1 MESILKNMKNRKFTQ
16 LLLLSASVLLLLF
29 LQSSFAKIN
38 KTDQK
43 RTTHNSFVK
52 TAPEFALSNA
62 DKNIK
67 ADKNLILKSTDGGT
81 TWQDISNTA
90 PVMDQ
95 SALYYA
101 GATGFYVQAKN
112 ALYSTNDYSQK
123 MAWTKENIPGF
134 VNQQPIPPTM
144 IAFNNSGTVAFNY
157 DGSMYTKQ
165 NGTNNWR
172 PLYANFK
179 RNALRNVFETSG
191 GVVFLSYDNG
201 LYRSTDKGKSW
212 QQVEKGRV
220 INIAESGGVL
230 IATGS
235 DGIIR
240 STDNG
245 KSWNLII
252 NDGGAGID
260 VAPYTGGFLAI
271 SYDTAAN
278 SRRIRISKDYGET
291 WQLIDKGLNPSP
303 HIKYIIQIG
312 NYLICGHPDGVLRS
326 ADEGKTWQ
334 LIYPGIAE
342 KVFSVYSSGTV
353 LYAVAGIPG
362 C

>member
-1 MESILKNMKNRKFTQ
+1 MKNRNFKR
-16 LLLLSASVLLLLF
+16 LLWVSATVLLLFF
-29 LQSSFAKIN
+29 LQNSFAKKNN
-38 KTDQK
+38 KRETG
-43 RTTHNSFVK
+43 K
-52 TAPEFALSNA
+52 TATFTSPTSKIAFDNVSNNTAKHQTLILTSSDGGKTWKDVSNA
-62 DKNIK
+62 
-67 ADKNLILKSTDGGT
+67 T
-81 TWQDISNTA
+81 
-90 PVMDQ
+90 PVMDE
-95 SALYYA
+95 SAMYYA
-101 GATGFYVQAKN
+101 GETGFYVQAKN
-112 ALYSTNDYSQK
+112 ALYSTNTVDQK

-134 VNQQPIPPTM
+134 VNQEPMPPTM
-144 IAFNNSGTVAFNY
+144 ITFNNSGTLAFNY
-157 DGSMYTKQ
+157 DGSIYKKE
-165 NGTNNWR
+165 NGSNNWL

-179 RNALRNVFETSG
+179 RNALRNVFETSS

-212 QQVEKGRV
+212 QQVQKGRV

-230 IATGS
+230 IAT
-235 DGIIR
+235 DNNGIIR

-245 KSWNLII
+245 ESWKLII

-260 VAPYTGGFLAI
+260 VEPCNGGFLAI

-291 WQLIDKGLNPSP
+291 WQIIDKGLNPSP
-303 HIKYIIQIG
+303 HIKSIIQVG

-353 LYAVAGIPG
+353 LYAVAGTPG